1 MEDLKEKI
9 KNNTNWFSNITE
21 KDKVVSFKDRKYLI
35 LVDSVQYD
43 GSWSGT
49 IRLKDQETEKVYI
62 IKAMRS
68 KFLETETGMAP
79 MDRFLLEVGFQKL
92 AESVSPHILSYGMSK
107 KFFNLPYFDADQI
120 LYIWMDYGGLSL
132 REYLEKNVSNASSL
146 CQQAVKKYQV
156 LAKKGFL
163 MGDISLDNM
172 VIDESDTIRIID
184 FDPLLIT
191 FDESIDANVH
201 DEEVVE
207 QFEIYVPNFIQYV
220 DKS

>member
-1 MEDLKEKI
+1 MEGLKEKI
-9 KNNTNWFSNITE
+9 KSNANWFSNITE
-21 KDKVVSFKDRKYLI
+21 KDKIVTFDGKNYAI
-35 LVDSVQYD
+35 LDDSVQYE

-49 IRLKDQETEKVYI
+49 LRLKDVVTEKVYI
-62 IKAMRS
+62 IKVMRS
-68 KFLETETGMAP
+68 KFLQTEGMAP

-92 AESVSPHILSYGMSK
+92 AEPVSPPILSYGMSK
-107 KFFNLPYFDADQI
+107 TFFNLPCFDADQI

-132 REYLEKNVSNASSL
+132 REYLEKDVSNASSL

-172 VIDESDTIRIID
+172 VIDESGTIKIID

-201 DEEVVE
+201 DEEIVE
-207 QFEIYVPNFIQYV
+207 QFQIYVPNFRQFV
-220 DKS
+220 DES